1 VLRLKEK
8 MAKKKTYLVRA
19 HARTVYTR
27 PVTFV
32 CAKCGQLKT
41 RDVFPGP
48 APKYCLNCAPK
59 KKKKQQ
65 EEEAQERGEFQP
77 THWLVDPQGRKTA
90 IALEPTGEGDWHYV
104 RTAMDWFSG
113 ESIIQYHPK
122 KGLVSR
128 DEKLDGYRVEK
139 Q

>member
-1 VLRLKEK
+1 MV
-8 MAKKKTYLVRA
+8 KKKTYIVRA

-41 RDVFPGP
+41 RDIFPGP
-48 APKYCLNCAPK
+48 APKYCLDCAPK

-65 EEEAQERGEFQP
+65 EEETPERGEFKP
-77 THWLVDPQGRKTA
+77 THWLVDSQGRRTA
-90 IALEPTGEGDWHYV
+90 VALEPTSQRGWYFV

-128 DEKLDGYRVEK
+128 GENLEGYRVEK